1 LTTESCGPRRCLKLR
16 PAICVARA
24 TVHLRVSALCFKGQ
38 RANCKA
44 VPYRRQYDV
53 GNRSWCGGDPQR
65 TSAISVATATTDL
78 GELWSEEGK
87 GSWGGGASRRGA
99 HVTYTTAHARA
110 SGENVG
116 GGLARTPFFSRGGRT
131 RSSHTVY
138 DRVDPHIS
146 GV

>member
-1 LTTESCGPRRCLKLR
+1 
-16 PAICVARA
+16 VARA

-38 RANCKA
+38 RVNCKA
-44 VPYRRQYDV
+44 VPYRRQYGV

-65 TSAISVATATTDL
+65 SSAISVATATADL

-87 GSWGGGASRRGA
+87 GSWGEASRRGA
-99 HVTYTTAHARA
+99 HVTYTTVPAPA
-110 SGENVG
+110 SGENIG

-138 DRVDPHIS
+138 DRADPHLS